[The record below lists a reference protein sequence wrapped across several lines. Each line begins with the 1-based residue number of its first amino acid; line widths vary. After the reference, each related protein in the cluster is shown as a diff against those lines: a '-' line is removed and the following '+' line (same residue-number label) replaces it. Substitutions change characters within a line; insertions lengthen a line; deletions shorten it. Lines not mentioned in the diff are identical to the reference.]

1 MYMRANA
8 PALSLPYCPSLSPS
22 TVFLPVVLGRV
33 RGRFSLPLKS
43 KNQKK
48 HVRIKI
54 ICIGFPFSKIIDVD
68 VLNVHCQVGKQK
80 GRGHARTR
88 VCGCI
93 HTHPNIT
100 HHSAA
105 YINERMGSGQN
116 NARARALS
124 LSLSLS
130 PSLLPH
136 DSPTH
141 YALPC
146 IEPAM
151 LWFIA
156 FIAPPGGPP
165 MAPPIWAPPVPS
177 MGSSAN
183 PEIG

>member
-1 MYMRANA
+1 MFCRPYTSTYPQPLLCTYPQPLSNERREKSKMYMRANA

-48 HVRIKI
+48 NVRIKI

-105 YINERMGSGQN
+105 YINDRMGSGQN

-130 PSLLPH
+130 LPLCC
-136 DSPTH
+136 PMT
-141 YALPC
+141 ALRTTRC
-146 IEPAM
+146 RA
-151 LWFIA
+151 
-156 FIAPPGGPP
+156 
-165 MAPPIWAPPVPS
+165 
-177 MGSSAN
+177 
-183 PEIG
+183 